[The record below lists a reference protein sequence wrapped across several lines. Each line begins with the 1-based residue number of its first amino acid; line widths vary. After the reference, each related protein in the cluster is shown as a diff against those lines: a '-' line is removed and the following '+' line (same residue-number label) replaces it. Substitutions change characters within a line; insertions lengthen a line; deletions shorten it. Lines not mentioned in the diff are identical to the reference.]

1 MPYDEDLANRIRELL
16 ADEHGVTE
24 KRMFGGLAFLVGGHM
39 AVAASHTGGL
49 LARVDPAAGDEA
61 LARPHAAPMEMRGR
75 TMDGWM
81 RVEADGLRTKRE
93 LQWWVRR
100 GVAYAGSL
108 PPK

>member
-1 MPYDEDLANRIRELL
+1 VE
-16 ADEHGVTE
+16 GVTE

-49 LARVDPAAGDEA
+49 LARVDPADNEAA

-75 TMDGWM
+75 TMDGWV
-81 RVEADGLRTKRE
+81 RVESEGVASDADLRA
-93 LQWWVRR
+93 WVAD
-100 GVAYAGSL
+100 GVAYARSL